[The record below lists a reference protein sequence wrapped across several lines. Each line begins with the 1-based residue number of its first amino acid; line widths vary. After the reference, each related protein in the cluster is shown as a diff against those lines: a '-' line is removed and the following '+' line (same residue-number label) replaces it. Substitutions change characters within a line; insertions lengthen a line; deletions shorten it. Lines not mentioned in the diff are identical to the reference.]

1 MSPARSLSGTSFFA
15 YERVR
20 PPVDAAASW
29 LYPIDCNTQGLARMR
44 KDQSLVARLTAGAGA
59 ALLAA
64 GLMADAAAAEPD
76 MSKESRIAEKMNE
89 LGGKA
94 LGTLA
99 GKRNDA
105 TVIVS
110 PYSLGSALHL
120 LMLGTTRA
128 SKAEQTLKTSLV
140 PSGFKGLDET
150 RQGFQAVNKLISEA
164 ENDKVQL
171 KSASAVFVPASNET
185 AVTSPNFKK
194 RAKEIFGAEVGS
206 LDFNKPEALATIN
219 GWVKGSTKG
228 EIPTHPGEAG
238 ARCSLRPAQRRLLQ
252 RRLGARV
259 RSQPHGEGAVHA
271 R

>member
-1 MSPARSLSGTSFFA
+1 
-15 YERVR
+15 
-20 PPVDAAASW
+20 
-29 LYPIDCNTQGLARMR
+29 
-44 KDQSLVARLTAGAGA
+44 
-59 ALLAA
+59 
-64 GLMADAAAAEPD
+64 
-76 MSKESRIAEKMNE
+76 MNE

-94 LGTLA
+94 LGALA

-128 SKAEQTLKTSLV
+128 SKAEQTLKKSLV
-140 PSGFKGLDET
+140 PSGFKSLDET
-150 RQGFQAVNKLISEA
+150 RQGFQAVNKLLSET

-171 KSASAVFVPASNET
+171 KSASAVFVPASRET
-185 AVTSPNFKK
+185 TVTSPNFKK
-194 RAKEIFGAEVGS
+194 RAKEIFARRGRLPRLQQARGARNHQRLGQG
-206 LDFNKPEALATIN
+206 LHQRGDPD
-219 GWVKGSTKG
+219 
-228 EIPTHPGEAG
+228 HPGEAG
-238 ARCSLRPAQRRLLQ
+238 ARCSLRPAQCRLLQ